1 MIDIVVL
8 AVLVLFTVLGWK
20 RGLVRTLTELVAVV
34 LALVLSAQMARAA
47 APVVINKALRPATH
61 AAIEQRVAE
70 LTAENMPEL
79 QPSAELEQVVEAIP
93 NGFIREHAQALLG
106 GLESSVE
113 AVLASTPEMLVQ
125 AGKDVADTVLDGV
138 VRDLVQ
144 SLLCAALFLILSV
157 ALRLLGRVLRIAEKL
172 PGIRQLNELGGAVT
186 GLGKGV
192 ILVCL
197 VLWVLRQTG
206 VITPEMAEE
215 SVVLYVL
222 SLWPGSFLG

>member
-1 MIDIVVL
+1 MIDIVFL

-20 RGLVRTLTELVAVV
+20 RGLLRTLTELLAVV

-47 APVVINKALRPATH
+47 APVVIDKALRPATH

-70 LTAENMPEL
+70 LTGENMPEL

-93 NGFIREHAQALLG
+93 NDFIRKQAQALLG
-106 GLESSVE
+106 GFENSVE
-113 AVLASTPEMLVQ
+113 SALASTPEMLAQ

-144 SLLCAALFLILSV
+144 SLLCAALFVVLSV
-157 ALRLLGRVLRIAEKL
+157 VLRLLGRVLRIAEKL
-172 PGIRQLNELGGAVT
+172 PGIRQLSELGGAVI

-192 ILVCL
+192 ILACL
-197 VLWVLRQTG
+197 VLWVLGQTG
-206 VITPEMAEE
+206 VISPEMAEE
-215 SVVLYVL
+215 SVAMRFL
-222 SLWPGSFLG
+222 SHGTGGLLG